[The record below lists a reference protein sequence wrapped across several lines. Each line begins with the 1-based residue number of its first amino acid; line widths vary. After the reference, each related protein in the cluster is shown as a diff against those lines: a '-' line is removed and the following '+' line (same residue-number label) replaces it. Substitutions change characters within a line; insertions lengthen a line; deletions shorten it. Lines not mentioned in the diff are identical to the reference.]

1 MSSGVESTAW
11 LPLTAGEEV
20 LWAGTPSL
28 APAMPAIGVGFGLSL
43 LGAWLPREVAIEGV
57 PGRLALALVPIG
69 LAIVAWAYLAR
80 WSTRYVFTTKAI
92 YEKSGVVS
100 LRVTRVP
107 IDRVQNTA
115 FEQSFLE
122 RLLSY
127 GDIAV
132 YTAGSGGVNL
142 ALDGV
147 PDPEHVTGLVT
158 TQLSESTAGTA
169 EPGVT
174 EPRRPTS

>member
-1 MSSGVESTAW
+1 MSSGVESTEW
-11 LPLTAGEEV
+11 LPLTGGERV

-28 APAMPAIGVGFGLSL
+28 APATPAILVGFGLSL

-57 PGRLALALVPIG
+57 PERLAFALVPIG
-69 LAIVAWAYLAR
+69 IAIVAWVYLVR
-80 WSTRYVFTTKAI
+80 WGTRYVFTTKAI
-92 YEKSGVVS
+92 YEKTGVFS

-115 FEQSFLE
+115 FEQSLLE

-142 ALDGV
+142 ALSDV

-158 TQLSESTAGTA
+158 TQLGESAARAADREVAG
-169 EPGVT
+169 PGA
-174 EPRRPTS
+174 PSS